1 MRYLS
6 YIPID
11 LVNGPGTRCTVFLS
25 GCAHRCKGCYNAVSW
40 NPKNGVEWTPEI
52 EDRVIADLKS
62 TDIPLQGISITG
74 GDPLL
79 PLNHT
84 VLLAFMRRIKKEAP
98 GKDIWLWTG
107 YTIEALS
114 DQQRAIVDLVD
125 VVIDGRFEQDLK
137 DPALLWRGSSNQRII
152 EVKDIM

>member
-40 NPKNGVEWTPEI
+40 NPKNGIEWTTDI
-52 EDRVIADLKS
+52 EDQIIKDLTS
-62 TDIPLQGISITG
+62 TDIPLQGLTLTG

-79 PLNHT
+79 PLNHAE
-84 VLLAFMRRIKKEAP
+84 LLKFIQRVRKEAP
-98 GKDIWLWTG
+98 GKDIWMWTG
-107 YTIEALS
+107 YTAEELTE
-114 DQQRAIVDLVD
+114 QQREIVDLVD
-125 VVIDGRFEQDLK
+125 VIVDGRFEIDQK
-137 DPALLWRGSSNQRII
+137 DATLEWRGSRNQRVIP
-152 EVKDIM
+152 VHTLT